1 MRYNNITRTLFGYK
15 LTFVDSFGA
24 KKEEFKLPKN
34 SPLKLKPAA
43 KGGFCFVDKNGETVT
58 SVFSAARLSG
68 SVFTGTTYQGT
79 LMRVN
84 YKTGK
89 TTPEYVYELE
99 HHIVTTDG
107 RVFKVDEHANVS
119 RTPYLAPTSTDGEF
133 RDNRIGENQFVFKGP
148 NGKYVLLD
156 CKMHRVID
164 MEFDTPVIR
173 NTYNDGPLH
182 AFTAGHK
189 HYFCDKAG
197 NVLKSIDANLE
208 VYKFTSND
216 PTDTNIRFAAYD
228 RSTNSSI
235 VYCYDPNA
243 DKIKIETTL
252 DNRVVERYLD
262 NRKLLYITQNE
273 NGKYGLVTRLDKN
286 VIPHIYD
293 SISKEN
299 LKTRYLTA
307 SRVVSDTIFK
317 VGIYADGQTKYGAY
331 DMEGKSILPTKYAN
345 IDLTESTK
353 MADGTYRFMV
363 SSVRDYYGVVDSNGN
378 TLVPLKYIHFP
389 ESKTVVQQ
397 KTGKGTSIERL
408 VLSRPNGQKV
418 YFNVFANN
426 ILATEEEKRSIVT
439 TYQTQKETPSFATR
453 PTPSIYGASF
463 SSNSNDEMAD

>member
-1 MRYNNITRTLFGYK
+1 
-15 LTFVDSFGA
+15 
-24 KKEEFKLPKN
+24 
-34 SPLKLKPAA
+34 
-43 KGGFCFVDKNGETVT
+43 
-58 SVFSAARLSG
+58 
-68 SVFTGTTYQGT
+68 
-79 LMRVN
+79 
-84 YKTGK
+84 
-89 TTPEYVYELE
+89 
-99 HHIVTTDG
+99 
-107 RVFKVDEHANVS
+107 
-119 RTPYLAPTSTDGEF
+119 
-133 RDNRIGENQFVFKGP
+133 
-148 NGKYVLLD
+148 
-156 CKMHRVID
+156 MHRIID

-189 HYFCDKAG
+189 HYFCDQAG
-197 NVLKSIDANLE
+197 NVLKSIDASLE

-228 RSTNSSI
+228 RNTNSSI
-235 VYCYDPNA
+235 VYCFDPNA

-317 VGIYADGQTKYGAY
+317 VGITTDGQTKYGAY

-363 SSVRDYYGVVDSNGN
+363 SSVKDYYGVVDSNGD

-389 ESKTVVQQ
+389 ESKTIVQQ

-426 ILATEEEKRSIVT
+426 ILATEEEKKSIVT
-439 TYQTQKETPSFATR
+439 TYQTQKETRPFATR
-453 PTPSIYGASF
+453 PTQNINGASF
-463 SSNSNDEMAD
+463 SSNNDEMAD